1 MIRVMEGHEVF
12 VPLQLKRIDWR
23 QEMFIEEE
31 ESEREHEEGAEGGQD
46 WDAVKWQKSAKAT
59 SSGQPMDMDE

>member
-31 ESEREHEEGAEGGQD
+31 ESEREHEEGAE
-46 WDAVKWQKSAKAT
+46 
-59 SSGQPMDMDE
+59 